1 MARLPSAQSVTVS
14 NILCTEEGVAM
25 QMWNDVLYITFKT
38 VITIC
43 LLGCFVALEASV
55 ILVKTG
61 HFVVCMFN
69 V

>member
-1 MARLPSAQSVTVS
+1 MARFPSAQSVTAS

-25 QMWNDVLYITFKT
+25 QMWNDVLHVTFKT
-38 VITIC
+38 VITIR

-61 HFVVCMFN
+61 HFMVCMFN
-69 V
+69 I